1 MPAGLY
7 GRGNAERNGGKAA
20 EHGVAMHRTVRPELQ
35 RPRVGER
42 IMLEVLPTG
51 EAYPGEVQ
59 SVTDPAVIVVAPI
72 ARHAT
77 RPPVGSA
84 VRVTF
89 VRKDGLYED
98 QGAVTDLTDGPEPQL
113 SVQLAGQVLRT
124 QRRDYVRQDAS
135 LNAEVIVR
143 GTTLKC
149 VTKDVSGGGVSL
161 LVSTI
166 PPMTEGDE
174 FEISLN
180 VPDGRPAIRAT
191 CQTKY
196 VREILRGSRWMVGS
210 QFIAIDE
217 DDRQRLVRFVFR
229 LELAQKRSR

>member
-1 MPAGLY
+1 M
-7 GRGNAERNGGKAA
+7 
-20 EHGVAMHRTVRPELQ
+20 RPEPQ

-59 SVTDPAVIVVAPI
+59 SVADPAVIVVAPL
-72 ARHAT
+72 ARSAT
-77 RPPVGSA
+77 PPPVGSA

-98 QGAVTDLTDGPEPQL
+98 RGAVTHLTDGPDSQL
-113 SVQLAGQVLRT
+113 SVQLAGEVLRT

-135 LNAEVIVR
+135 LNAEVVVR
-143 GTTLKC
+143 GAPLKC

-161 LVSTI
+161 LVGTT
-166 PPMTEGDE
+166 PPMADGDE

-180 VPDGRPAIRAT
+180 VPDGRPPIRVNCRA
-191 CQTKY
+191 KY
-196 VREILRGSRWMVGS
+196 VREILRGSRWLVGS

-229 LELAQKRSR
+229 LELTQKRNR